1 MVKSKAAQEAT
12 RRYEAKHN
20 DIVRVLFPKGTKD
33 RIKLTGDTVNGF
45 IVKAVLSRLEELN
58 ISDNKEDQ

>member
-33 RIKLTGDTVNGF
+33 RIKLTGDSINGF

-58 ISDNKEDQ
+58 IPDSKEE